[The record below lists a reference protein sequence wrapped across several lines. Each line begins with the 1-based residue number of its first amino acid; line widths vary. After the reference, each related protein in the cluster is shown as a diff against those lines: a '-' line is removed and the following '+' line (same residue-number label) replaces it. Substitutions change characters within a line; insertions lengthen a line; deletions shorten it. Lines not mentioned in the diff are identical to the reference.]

1 MLAGCDRLGVL
12 GGMVGVEGGDEGR
25 ARICGRDK
33 VSGRL
38 GVKDESMAVVVAG
51 AAGKTR
57 QDAASPIA
65 GGPSAPLVEADAA
78 RALSKQYRRAVAG
91 TREILIFGAMMDRL
105 GNVLSRQNDTWP
117 NRGSLGQGLK
127 GWLAK
132 HCPEINYKTAY
143 AFLNLARGMVRA
155 LSLPEGAD
163 VPRLLGA
170 RVKELGEEERPL
182 RKKLDEALA
191 GKSRRQLEFDFGIR
205 AGKSE
210 GQLGGVRE
218 GAGRKGFS
226 EVAEQ
231 MRIDAFF
238 GAERM
243 GPLIEA
249 VLTKR
254 WHLRIGNADMRR
266 ALAEM
271 GRVLAK
277 DLGEE

>member
-1 MLAGCDRLGVL
+1 M
-12 GGMVGVEGGDEGR
+12 E
-25 ARICGRDK
+25 
-33 VSGRL
+33 
-38 GVKDESMAVVVAG
+38 ESMAVVVAG

-105 GNVLSRQNDTWP
+105 GVVLSRQNNSHGPQTI
-117 NRGSLGQGLK
+117 GTGLK
-127 GWLAK
+127 AWLAR

-155 LSLPEGAD
+155 LSLPAEAD

-170 RVKELGEEERPL
+170 QVKELGEEERPL

-210 GQLGGVRE
+210 GQLGGARE

-231 MRIDAFF
+231 MRIDTFF

-243 GPLIEA
+243 GPIIEA

>member
-1 MLAGCDRLGVL
+1 MKGLEGTTGTTETA
-12 GGMVGVEGGDEGR
+12 GMVVRGGRTGTPLPDGDGE
-25 ARICGRDK
+25 K
-33 VSGRL
+33 
-38 GVKDESMAVVVAG
+38 
-51 AAGKTR
+51 AAAK
-57 QDAASPIA
+57 
-65 GGPSAPLVEADAA
+65 
-78 RALSKQYRRAVAG
+78 ALPKQYRRAGAG

-105 GNVLSRQNDTWP
+105 GGVLSRQNTP
-117 NRGSLGQGLK
+117 SAYQPGTGLK
-127 GWLAK
+127 AWLAK
-132 HCPEINYKTAY
+132 HCPEIHYHTAY

-155 LSLPEGAD
+155 LSLPAEAD

-210 GQLGGVRE
+210 GQLGGKRE

-271 GRVLAK
+271 GRVLAA
-277 DLGEE
+277 DLGEVDG